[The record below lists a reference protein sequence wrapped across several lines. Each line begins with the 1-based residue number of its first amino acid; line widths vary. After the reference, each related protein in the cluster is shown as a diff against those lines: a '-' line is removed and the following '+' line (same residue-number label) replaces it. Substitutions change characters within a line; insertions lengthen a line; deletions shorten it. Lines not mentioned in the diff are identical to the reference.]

1 MFSPCTGAEA
11 RVSYNESDAI
21 RSPRSGRVYGT
32 PRFQM
37 QDQPDQITVD
47 VSSDASRRYPE
58 RPLLGVGAVV
68 FHDGKLLLIQ
78 RGQEPLKGW
87 WTLPGGLV
95 ETGERL
101 EAAVRRETLEETGL
115 RVTPVG
121 IAAVFE
127 RIMPDG
133 EGRTEFHY
141 VIVDCLCELESG
153 TVRAASD
160 VADAGWFTLDEMQA
174 LKMATG
180 TPGVIQKA
188 IGLMQSRKAR

>member
-1 MFSPCTGAEA
+1 
-11 RVSYNESDAI
+11 
-21 RSPRSGRVYGT
+21 
-32 PRFQM
+32 M
-37 QDQPDQITVD
+37 QDQSDQTSVD
-47 VSSDASRRYPE
+47 GLNRASRRYPE
-58 RPLLGVGAVV
+58 RPLLGVGAAV
-68 FHDGKLLLIQ
+68 FQDAKILLIQ

-95 ETGERL
+95 ETGEPL

-115 RVTPVG
+115 KVTPVG
-121 IAAVFE
+121 IATVFE
-127 RIMPDG
+127 RIMADR

-141 VIVDCLCELESG
+141 VIVDYLCQLESG

-160 VADAGWFTLDEMQA
+160 AAAAGWFTLDEMQD
-174 LKMATG
+174 LKMAPG